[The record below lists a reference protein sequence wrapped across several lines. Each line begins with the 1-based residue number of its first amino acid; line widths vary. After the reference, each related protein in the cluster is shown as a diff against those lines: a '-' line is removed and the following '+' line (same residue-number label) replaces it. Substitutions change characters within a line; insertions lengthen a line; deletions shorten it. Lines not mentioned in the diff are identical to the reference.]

1 VNQLSAREREVFL
14 RVFQDSLAIDC
25 RQRLF
30 SWLRGDLQRLLP
42 HDVLL
47 AVVGHASTGRVRVD
61 VVSANAVDGAPGCPS
76 CRHDLIPHRLF
87 DRWKLNQCQMLSI
100 DGSIGG
106 LINETCDCS
115 GAAELRGLSRAL
127 VHGLRDRRTGEDAL
141 YVVVGGHPASVERQR
156 AMFAL
161 LLPQI
166 DFACRRVEFAAAP
179 GHEGGR
185 GAAAPVAEPGSDVA
199 ISTREHEVLGWVRA
213 GKTNYEIG
221 RILNISTCT
230 VKNHLQRI
238 YRKIDVIN
246 RAQAVAKFDEYAR
259 SR

>member
-1 VNQLSAREREVFL
+1 MSSVNQLSAREREVFL

-25 RQRLF
+25 RQSLLA
-30 SWLRGDLQRLLP
+30 WLRGNLQRLLP

-47 AVVGHASTGRVRVD
+47 AVVGHATTGRVRVD

-87 DRWKLNQCQMLSI
+87 ERWKLNQCRMFSI

-127 VHGLRDRRTGEDAL
+127 VHGLCDRRTGEDAL
-141 YVVVGGHPASVERQR
+141 YVVVGGQPASVERQR

-166 DFACRRVEFAAAP
+166 DFACRRVEFAD
-179 GHEGGR
+179 
-185 GAAAPVAEPGSDVA
+185 APVAEPGSDVA